1 LDSEAITERLENS
14 LGDVKIVKS
23 DDIWSQNLLAND
35 EQLDDIVPTNDP
47 SDSSDSAA
55 SNNGII
61 TSNHSSANKNGATTN
76 GESSA
81 NKNSAIINNKVPAMP
96 STSKAST
103 GHNHRALNGL
113 NGNGESSKSPDSG
126 TVPSEQPQAEEAP
139 LANESMDISENTS
152 RASISNVE
160 IPARVKRKRKL
171 VDYTED
177 DNVQEKLATEISMI
191 VSSESLDTPD
201 QNSTD
206 KRKTKKR
213 KTNEKDEIP
222 EKTNIPNNA
231 EHESA
236 PTNDKKRKAQDKT
249 LPPPKTRKGK
259 KPLPKE
265 DSSDWSDSEI
275 EDDLEF
281 LSHFDEPF

>member
-1 LDSEAITERLENS
+1 LDSEAITERLEKS
-14 LGDVKIVKS
+14 LGAIKIVKS

-55 SNNGII
+55 SNNSII
-61 TSNHSSANKNGATTN
+61 TNRHSSANKNGATTN
-76 GESSA
+76 GESLA
-81 NKNSAIINNKVPAMP
+81 NKNSTIINHKLPVMP

-113 NGNGESSKSPDSG
+113 NGNGESSKSLDNG
-126 TVPSEQPQAEEAP
+126 TLPPEQPQIEEAS
-139 LANESMDISENTS
+139 LANDSMDISENTS

-160 IPARVKRKRKL
+160 IPSRVKRKSKL
-171 VDYTED
+171 VNYTED
-177 DNVQEKLATEISMI
+177 DNVQGKVATEIPMI
-191 VSSESLDTPD
+191 VSSESLETPD

-206 KRKTKKR
+206 NRKTKKR
-213 KTNEKDEIP
+213 KANKKDEIP

-231 EHESA
+231 QHESA
-236 PTNDKKRKAQDKT
+236 PTNDKKRRAQNKT
-249 LPPPKTRKGK
+249 LPLPKSRKGK
-259 KPLPKE
+259 KPLPEE